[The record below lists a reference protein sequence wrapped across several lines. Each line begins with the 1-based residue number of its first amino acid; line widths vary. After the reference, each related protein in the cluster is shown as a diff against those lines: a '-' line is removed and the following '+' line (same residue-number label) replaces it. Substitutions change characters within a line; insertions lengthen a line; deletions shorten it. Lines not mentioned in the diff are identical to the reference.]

1 MRLLINNKYFEK
13 FLFNRLFVNN
23 FKIVILL
30 KSKIAL
36 VGLFPINSSASF
48 ENLLLI
54 HLFISFINF
63 KGDAIS
69 KINLINT
76 NDNNNFYT
84 FNDFIEDNKDKI
96 KNNEFKNITNIDCL
110 EISIYDKY
118 FLKYC
123 IIHFETVFDILTKRE
138 DIDLTY
144 TKFINLYIIDINSEQ
159 LLFDLNKIQKI
170 NNRKYY
176 NDKNL
181 YKEILFHSRQLYQ
194 SYIEKYSMRFTKI
207 DSSQRFVKFE
217 CTSTYPRLLFVIKFI
232 PVLKGIII
240 VHIYNKKKLSRI
252 TNNNLLSI
260 NHENKY
266 KEFDLVFGSFLN
278 ENGGMDL
285 KYVMPKKLTEIEKFC
300 EEFFITIRINDMFK
314 LNDPQKEFKYF
325 NYNIIKIINEIPI
338 DIVNNDMQ
346 TIFEYINDKIKEKYM
361 EDYEKNKK
369 KVNKKNS
376 TNNGMNTNDDKKI
389 TNRNESFEKLLII
402 DKNIIYNDLFRD
414 NLTLQI
420 SEKKNNFSTIK
431 SNRNIINILREPPEK
446 NLTNNYIKKNNNN
459 TQIKED
465 KSKQSEIKT
474 LNLMEDSYLISK
486 DEDCSNNIMIDNLSL
501 ISKIKKNNNSFKML
515 SKHYKKDNSNL
526 KTLKFQDLLNSSSN
540 KNDFNSIINKK
551 DQSRNIEESESDII
565 NKETNKNLIIKKD
578 SEKKG
583 KTKNRLK
590 MFNNESDDPI

>member
-84 FNDFIEDNKDKI
+84 FNDFIEDNKNKI

-300 EEFFITIRINDMFK
+300 EEFFITIRMNDMFK

-325 NYNIIKIINEIPI
+325 NYNIIKIINEMPI

-369 KVNKKNS
+369 KMNKKNS
-376 TNNGMNTNDDKKI
+376 TNNGMNKNDD
-389 TNRNESFEKLLII
+389 NRNESFEKLLII

-515 SKHYKKDNSNL
+515 SKHYKKDNINL

-578 SEKKG
+578 NEKKG

>member
-84 FNDFIEDNKDKI
+84 FNNFIEDNKDKI
-96 KNNEFKNITNIDCL
+96 KNNQFKNITNIDCL

-123 IIHFETVFDILTKRE
+123 IIHFETVLDILTKRE

-369 KVNKKNS
+369 KMNKKNS

-431 SNRNIINILREPPEK
+431 SNRNIINILREQPEK
-446 NLTNNYIKKNNNN
+446 NLTNNYIKINNNN

-515 SKHYKKDNSNL
+515 SKHYKKDNINL

-590 MFNNESDDPI
+590 MFNNESDYPI

>member
-84 FNDFIEDNKDKI
+84 FNNFIEDNKDKI

-123 IIHFETVFDILTKRE
+123 IIHFETVLDILTKRE

-252 TNNNLLSI
+252 SNNNLLSI

-369 KVNKKNS
+369 KMNKKNS

-431 SNRNIINILREPPEK
+431 SNRNIINILREQPEK
-446 NLTNNYIKKNNNN
+446 NLTNNYIKINNNN

-578 SEKKG
+578 NEKKG

>member
-30 KSKIAL
+30 KSKIGL

-123 IIHFETVFDILTKRE
+123 IIHFETVLDILTKRE

-361 EDYEKNKK
+361 EDYDKNKK
-369 KVNKKNS
+369 KMNKKNS

-389 TNRNESFEKLLII
+389 TNRNESFEKILII

-431 SNRNIINILREPPEK
+431 SNRNIINILREQPEK

-515 SKHYKKDNSNL
+515 SKHYKKDNINL

-578 SEKKG
+578 NEKKG